1 MEHHANT
8 SNMKTIGSMFLLTT
22 VGVSASYVDY
32 MDTVE
37 ATLRISSILLTM
49 TFTVILFI
57 RKSRQK

>member
-1 MEHHANT
+1 
-8 SNMKTIGSMFLLTT
+8 MKTIGSMFLLTT